1 MFRPIASYFLITS
14 LSDWGG
20 GGCTWPGGMH
30 RGWGEGD
37 AGAFC
42 ASPLGKP
49 LSADNQLLENILFR
63 N

>member
-20 GGCTWPGGMH
+20 GGMH
-30 RGWGEGD
+30 MAGGEGD